1 MKPLRRRC
9 GTLTKSSARD
19 SIKLASVDDLFT
31 TEESR
36 AEQQREKVMDIPLSE
51 ISDFPNH
58 PFKVKADEA
67 MLEMADSVKQY
78 GVLVPGLVRPK
89 ADGGYEMIAGHRR
102 KKASEL
108 AGKETMP
115 CIVREMDDDAAT
127 IIMVDSNLQR
137 ESILPSEKAFAYKM
151 KLEAMKRQAGRP
163 SKENSVQIELDYK
176 GQQSRDILAKQSGES
191 GPQIQRYIR
200 LTSLLPSILEMVD
213 EKQIAFN
220 PAVELSYLAENEQQ
234 DLYNTM
240 QSEDCTPSLAQA
252 QRMKKLSQD
261 GRLNMDVIFSILT
274 EEKPNQ
280 KEKFNIR
287 RERIDRFFP
296 SNFTEKQKEDLIV
309 QLLESWYKKR
319 QREQER

>member
-1 MKPLRRRC
+1 
-9 GTLTKSSARD
+9 
-19 SIKLASVDDLFT
+19 
-31 TEESR
+31 
-36 AEQQREKVMDIPLSE
+36 
-51 ISDFPNH
+51 
-58 PFKVKADEA
+58 
-67 MLEMADSVKQY
+67 
-78 GVLVPGLVRPK
+78 
-89 ADGGYEMIAGHRR
+89 
-102 KKASEL
+102 
-108 AGKETMP
+108 
-115 CIVREMDDDAAT
+115 
-127 IIMVDSNLQR
+127 
-137 ESILPSEKAFAYKM
+137 
-151 KLEAMKRQAGRP
+151 
-163 SKENSVQIELDYK
+163 
-176 GQQSRDILAKQSGES
+176 
-191 GPQIQRYIR
+191 
-200 LTSLLPSILEMVD
+200 MVD

-261 GRLNMDVIFSILT
+261 GRLGVDVIFSILT

-280 KEKFNIR
+280 KEKFNIQ

>member
-1 MKPLRRRC
+1 MAKNDVR
-9 GTLTKSSARD
+9 S
-19 SIKLASVDDLFT
+19 SIKLTSVDDLFT

-36 AEQQREKVMDIPLSE
+36 TDSQREKVLDIPLSE
-51 ISDFPNH
+51 INDFPNH

-89 ADGGYEMIAGHRR
+89 AEGGYEMVAGHRR

-115 CIVREMDDDAAT
+115 CIIRSLDDDAST

-163 SKENSVQIELDYK
+163 SKEDNYSQVGNNFSTKTSSDELAL
-176 GQQSRDILAKQSGES
+176 QTGES
-191 GPQIQRYIR
+191 KNQIFRYIR
-200 LTSLLPSILEMVD
+200 LTELIPSILDMVD

-220 PAVELSYLAENEQQ
+220 PAVELSYLAEKEQQ

-240 QSEDCTPSLAQA
+240 QSEDCTPSLVQA
-252 QRMKKLSQD
+252 QRMKRLSQD
-261 GRLNMDVIFSILT
+261 GRLSMDVIFSILT

-296 SNFTEKQKEDLIV
+296 KNFSEKQKEDLIV

>member
-1 MKPLRRRC
+1 MA
-9 GTLTKSSARD
+9 KSSARD
-19 SIKLASVDDLFT
+19 SIKLTSVDELFS

-36 AEQQREKVMDIPLSE
+36 ADSQREKVLDIPLSE
-51 ISDFPNH
+51 IIDFPNH

-78 GVLVPGLVRPK
+78 GVLVPALVRPK
-89 ADGGYEMIAGHRR
+89 PDGGYEMIAGHRR

-115 CIVREMDDDAAT
+115 CIVRELDDDEAT

-137 ESILPSEKAFAYKM
+137 ESILLSEKAFAYKM

-163 SKENSVQIELDYK
+163 SKENMSQVGTQKRSD
-176 GQQSRDILAKQSGES
+176 QILAEQSGDS
-191 GPQIQRYIR
+191 RNQIQRYIR
-200 LTSLLPSILEMVD
+200 LTELIPPILQMVD

-220 PAVELSYLAENEQQ
+220 PAVEISYLAEKEQQ

-261 GRLNMDVIFSILT
+261 GRLNVDVIFSILT

-280 KEKFNIR
+280 KEKFQIR

-296 SNFTEKQKEDLIV
+296 KNFTEKQKEDLIV

-319 QREQER
+319 QKEQER

>member
-1 MKPLRRRC
+1 MA
-9 GTLTKSSARD
+9 KSNARD
-19 SIKLASVDDLFT
+19 SIKLTSVDELFS

-36 AEQQREKVMDIPLSE
+36 ADSQREKVLDIPLSE

-78 GVLVPGLVRPK
+78 GVLVPGLVRLKP
-89 ADGGYEMIAGHRR
+89 DGGYEMVAGHRR

-115 CIVREMDDDAAT
+115 CIVRELDDDAAT

-137 ESILPSEKAFAYKM
+137 ESILASEKAFAYKM

-163 SKENSVQIELDYK
+163 SKENSTQVGQDLK
-176 GQQSRDILAKQSGES
+176 GKYSVEILGEQVGES
-191 GPQIQRYIR
+191 RNQIQRYIR
-200 LTSLLPSILEMVD
+200 LTELTPSLLEMVD

-220 PAVELSYLAENEQQ
+220 PAVELSYLTEKEQQ
-234 DLYNTM
+234 ALYNTM

-252 QRMKKLSQD
+252 QRIKKLSQD
-261 GRLNMDVIFSILT
+261 GRLSVDVIFSILT

-280 KEKFNIR
+280 KEKLNIQ

-296 SNFTEKQKEDLIV
+296 KNFTEKQKEDLIV

>member
-1 MKPLRRRC
+1 MAKNDVRN
-9 GTLTKSSARD
+9 
-19 SIKLASVDDLFT
+19 SIKLASVDELFS

-36 AEQQREKVMDIPLSE
+36 ADSQREKVLDIPLSE
-51 ISDFPNH
+51 INDFPNH

-89 ADGGYEMIAGHRR
+89 ADGGYEMVAGHRR

-115 CIVREMDDDAAT
+115 CIVRDLDDDQAT

-151 KLEAMKRQAGRP
+151 KLEAMKRKAGRP
-163 SKENSVQIELDYK
+163 SKENSRQVVGDCE
-176 GQQSRDILAKQSGES
+176 SADILGKDTGES
-191 GPQIQRYIR
+191 GRQIQRYIR
-200 LTSLLPSILEMVD
+200 LTELNPSLLEMVD

-220 PAVELSYLAENEQQ
+220 PAVELSYLPENEQQ

-240 QSEDCTPSLAQA
+240 QSEECTPSLVQA
-252 QRMKKLSQD
+252 QRMKKLSQE
-261 GRLNMDVIFSILT
+261 GRLNVDVIFSILT

-280 KEKFNIR
+280 KEKFNIQ

-296 SNFTEKQKEDLIV
+296 RGFSEKQKEDLIV

-319 QREQER
+319 QKEQER

>member
-1 MKPLRRRC
+1 MA
-9 GTLTKSSARD
+9 KSSPRD

-36 AEQQREKVMDIPLSE
+36 AEQQREKVMDIPLSK

-89 ADGGYEMIAGHRR
+89 VDGGYEMVAGHRR

-108 AGKETMP
+108 AGRETMP
-115 CIVREMDDDAAT
+115 CIVRELDDDQAT

-151 KLEAMKRQAGRP
+151 KLEAIKRQGSRTDLTSAQVAQKSTNKTSRQIIAEEAGEGP
-163 SKENSVQIELDYK
+163 HQI
-176 GQQSRDILAKQSGES
+176 S
-191 GPQIQRYIR
+191 RYIR
-200 LTSLLPSILEMVD
+200 LTSLLSPILEMVD

-296 SNFTEKQKEDLIV
+296 SNFTEKQIEDLIV

>member
-1 MKPLRRRC
+1 MVKSNVKNMK
-9 GTLTKSSARD
+9 LT
-19 SIKLASVDDLFT
+19 SVDELFET
-31 TEESR
+31 DASR
-36 AEQQREKVMDIPLSE
+36 EDKQREKVMDISLSE

-78 GVLVPGLVRPK
+78 GILVPALVRPK
-89 ADGGYEMIAGHRR
+89 ADGGYEMVAGHRR

-115 CIVREMDDDAAT
+115 CIVRELNNDEAIVA
-127 IIMVDSNLQR
+127 MVDSNLQR
-137 ESILPSEKAFAYKM
+137 ESILPSEKALAYKM
-151 KLEAMKRQAGRP
+151 KLEAMNRQGQRTDLTC
-163 SKENSVQIELDYK
+163 SQVGNRLDGK
-176 GQQSRDILAKQSGES
+176 KSSEVLAEQVGES
-191 GPQIQRYIR
+191 KNQIFRYIR
-200 LTSLLPSILEMVD
+200 LTELIVPILEMVD

-220 PAVELSYLAENEQQ
+220 PAVEISYLTENEQVE
-234 DLYNTM
+234 LLTTM
-240 QSEDCTPSLAQA
+240 KQEENTPSLSQA
-252 QRMKKLSQD
+252 QRLKKFSQE
-261 GRLNMDVIFSILT
+261 GRLNTDVIYSILT

-280 KEKFNIR
+280 KEKINIQ

-296 SNFTEKQKEDLIV
+296 KNFNEKQKEDLIV

>member
-1 MKPLRRRC
+1 LAKNDVR
-9 GTLTKSSARD
+9 S

-115 CIVREMDDDAAT
+115 CIVREMDDDAAI

-163 SKENSVQIELDYK
+163 SKENVSQVGTQKRSD
-176 GQQSRDILAKQSGES
+176 QILAEQSGES
-191 GPQIQRYIR
+191 RNQIQRYIR
-200 LTSLLPSILEMVD
+200 LTELSPSILEMVD

-220 PAVELSYLAENEQQ
+220 PAVEISYLAENEQQ
-234 DLYNTM
+234 DLYSTM

-261 GRLNMDVIFSILT
+261 GRLNADVIFSILT

>member
-1 MKPLRRRC
+1 MA
-9 GTLTKSSARD
+9 KSSARD

-36 AEQQREKVMDIPLSE
+36 AEEQREKVLDIPLSE

-89 ADGGYEMIAGHRR
+89 ADGGYEMVAGHRR
-102 KKASEL
+102 KKASEF
-108 AGKETMP
+108 AGKENMP
-115 CIVREMDDDAAT
+115 CIVRELDDDAAT

-137 ESILPSEKAFAYKM
+137 ESISPSEKAFAYKM

-163 SKENSVQIELDYK
+163 SKENASQVGTQKRSD
-176 GQQSRDILAKQSGES
+176 QILAEQSGDS
-191 GPQIQRYIR
+191 RNQIQRYIR
-200 LTSLLPSILEMVD
+200 LTELIPPVLEMVD

-220 PAVELSYLAENEQQ
+220 PAVEISYLAEKEQQ
-234 DLYNTM
+234 ELYDTM
-240 QSEDCTPSLAQA
+240 QSEECTPSLAQA

-280 KEKFNIR
+280 KEKFNIQ

-296 SNFTEKQKEDLIV
+296 SSFTEKQKEDLIV

>member
-1 MKPLRRRC
+1 VRNN
-9 GTLTKSSARD
+9 
-19 SIKLASVDDLFT
+19 IKLTSVDDLFT

-36 AEQQREKVMDIPLSE
+36 VDSQREKVLDIPLSE
-51 ISDFPNH
+51 ISGFPNH

-89 ADGGYEMIAGHRR
+89 PEGGYEMVAGHRR

-108 AGKETMP
+108 AGKEIMP
-115 CIVREMDDDAAT
+115 CIVRELDNDQAT

-151 KLEAMKRQAGRP
+151 KLEAMNRQ
-163 SKENSVQIELDYK
+163 
-176 GQQSRDILAKQSGES
+176 GQRTDLTSRQVVGKLESADVIGKDVGES
-191 GPQIQRYIR
+191 GRQIQRYIR
-200 LTSLLPSILEMVD
+200 LTNLLPSILEMVD

-220 PAVELSYLAENEQQ
+220 PAVELSYLTEKEQQ
-234 DLYNTM
+234 NLYDTM
-240 QSEDCTPSLAQA
+240 QSEDCTPSLSQA

-280 KEKFNIR
+280 KEKLSVR

-296 SNFTEKQKEDLIV
+296 QSFTEKQKEDLIV

>member
-1 MKPLRRRC
+1 LAKN
-9 GTLTKSSARD
+9 SVRD
-19 SIKLASVDDLFT
+19 SIKLASVDDLFS

-36 AEQQREKVMDIPLSE
+36 EDSQREKVLEIPLSE

-89 ADGGYEMIAGHRR
+89 ADGSYEMVAGHRR

-108 AGKETMP
+108 AGCDTMP
-115 CIVREMDDDAAT
+115 CLVRDMDDNAAT

-163 SKENSVQIELDYK
+163 SMEDNYFQVGNNFSTKTSSDELAM
-176 GQQSRDILAKQSGES
+176 QTGES
-191 GPQIQRYIR
+191 KNQIFRYIR
-200 LTSLLPSILEMVD
+200 LTYLLPSILEMVD

-220 PAVELSYLAENEQQ
+220 PAVEISYLTENEQQ

-240 QSEDCTPSLAQA
+240 QSEECSPSLSQA

-261 GRLNMDVIFSILT
+261 GRLNVDVIFSILT

-280 KEKFNIR
+280 KEKFNIK

-296 SNFTEKQKEDLIV
+296 KNFSEKQKEDLIV

-319 QREQER
+319 QRDQER

>member
-1 MKPLRRRC
+1 MA
-9 GTLTKSSARD
+9 KSNARD
-19 SIKLASVDDLFT
+19 SIKLTLVDELFST
-31 TEESR
+31 AESR
-36 AEQQREKVMDIPLSE
+36 ADEQREKVLDIPLSE

-89 ADGGYEMIAGHRR
+89 ADGGYEMVAGHRR

-115 CIVREMDDDAAT
+115 CIIRELDDDAAT

-163 SKENSVQIELDYK
+163 SKENVSQVGTQKRSD
-176 GQQSRDILAKQSGES
+176 QILAEQSGDS
-191 GPQIQRYIR
+191 RNQIQRYIR
-200 LTSLLPSILEMVD
+200 LTELTPSILEMVD

-220 PAVELSYLAENEQQ
+220 PAAELSYLAENEQQ

-240 QSEDCTPSLAQA
+240 RSEDCTPSLAQA

-261 GRLNMDVIFSILT
+261 GRLSMDVIFSILT

-280 KEKFNIR
+280 KEKFNIQ

-296 SNFTEKQKEDLIV
+296 KNFTEKQKEELIV

>member
-1 MKPLRRRC
+1 LA
-9 GTLTKSSARD
+9 KSSARD
-19 SIKLASVDDLFT
+19 SIKLTSVDELFS
-31 TEESR
+31 TEESS
-36 AEQQREKVMDIPLSE
+36 ADSQREKVLDIPLSE

-78 GVLVPGLVRPK
+78 GVLVPALVRPK
-89 ADGGYEMIAGHRR
+89 PDGGYEMVAGHRR

-115 CIVREMDDDAAT
+115 CIVRELDDDEAT

-163 SKENSVQIELDYK
+163 SKENVCQVGTNLIGTRSDVQ
-176 GQQSRDILAKQSGES
+176 LANDTDES
-191 GPQIQRYIR
+191 ARQIQRYIR
-200 LTSLLPSILEMVD
+200 LTELIPPILEMVD

-220 PAVELSYLAENEQQ
+220 PAVEISYLSEKEQQ

-261 GRLNMDVIFSILT
+261 GRLNVDVIFSILT

-280 KEKFNIR
+280 KEKFQIR

-296 SNFTEKQKEDLIV
+296 KNFTEKQKEDLIV

>member
-1 MKPLRRRC
+1 VRNSIR
-9 GTLTKSSARD
+9 LT
-19 SIKLASVDDLFT
+19 SVDDLFT

-115 CIVREMDDDAAT
+115 CIVRELDNDQAI

-163 SKENSVQIELDYK
+163 SKENVSQVGTQKRSDQVLAEQI
-176 GQQSRDILAKQSGES
+176 GES
-191 GPQIQRYIR
+191 RNQIQRYIR
-200 LTSLLPSILEMVD
+200 LTELSPSVLEMVD

-220 PAVELSYLAENEQQ
+220 PAVELSYLAEKEQQ
-234 DLYNTM
+234 ELYDTM
-240 QSEDCTPSLAQA
+240 QSEGCTPSLAQA

-280 KEKFNIR
+280 KEKLNIQ

>member
-1 MKPLRRRC
+1 MAKNDVRN
-9 GTLTKSSARD
+9 
-19 SIKLASVDDLFT
+19 SIKLTSVDDLFT

-89 ADGGYEMIAGHRR
+89 ADGGYEMVAGHRR

-108 AGKETMP
+108 AGCETMP
-115 CIVREMDDDAAT
+115 CIVRDMDDNAAT

-137 ESILPSEKAFAYKM
+137 ESIAPSERAFAYKM

-163 SKENSVQIELDYK
+163 SKEDNYSQVGNNFSTKTSSDELAI
-176 GQQSRDILAKQSGES
+176 QMGES
-191 GPQIQRYIR
+191 KNQIFRYIR
-200 LTSLLPSILEMVD
+200 LTELIPSILDMVD

-220 PAVELSYLAENEQQ
+220 PAVELSYLAEKEQHE
-234 DLYNTM
+234 LYDTM

-252 QRMKKLSQD
+252 QRIKKLSQD
-261 GRLNMDVIFSILT
+261 GRLSVDVIFSILT

-280 KEKFNIR
+280 KEKFNIKK
-287 RERIDRFFP
+287 ERIDRFFP
-296 SNFTEKQKEDLIV
+296 KNFSEKQKEDLIV

-319 QREQER
+319 QREHER

>member
-1 MKPLRRRC
+1 MA
-9 GTLTKSSARD
+9 KSSARD

-36 AEQQREKVMDIPLSE
+36 AEEQREKVLDIPLSE

-89 ADGGYEMIAGHRR
+89 TGGGFEMVAGHRR
-102 KKASEL
+102 KKASKL
-108 AGKETMP
+108 AGLETMP
-115 CIVREMDDDAAT
+115 CIVRELDDDQAT

-151 KLEAMKRQAGRP
+151 KLEAMNRQGQRTDLTC
-163 SKENSVQIELDYK
+163 SQVGNKLDGK
-176 GQQSRDILAKQSGES
+176 KSSEILAEQMGES
-191 GPQIQRYIR
+191 KNQIFRHIR

-220 PAVELSYLAENEQQ
+220 PAVELSYLAEKEQQ
-234 DLYNTM
+234 ELYETM

-261 GRLNMDVIFSILT
+261 GRLSVDVIFSILT

-280 KEKFNIR
+280 KEKFNIQ

>member
-1 MKPLRRRC
+1 LA
-9 GTLTKSSARD
+9 KSNARD
-19 SIKLASVDDLFT
+19 SIKLTSVDDLFS

-36 AEQQREKVMDIPLSE
+36 IDSQREKVLEIPLEE

-89 ADGGYEMIAGHRR
+89 ADGGYEMVAGHRR

-108 AGKETMP
+108 AGRETMP
-115 CIVREMDDDAAT
+115 CIVRNLDDDEAT

-151 KLEAMKRQAGRP
+151 KLEAMNRQGQRTDLT
-163 SKENSVQIELDYK
+163 SGQVGQKLKGKYSVE
-176 GQQSRDILAKQSGES
+176 ILADQMGES
-191 GPQIQRYIR
+191 YKQIQRYVR
-200 LTSLLPSILEMVD
+200 LTYLLPSILEMVD
-213 EKQIAFN
+213 EKRIAFN
-220 PAVELSYLAENEQQ
+220 PAVEISYLTENEQQ
-234 DLYNTM
+234 DLYKTM
-240 QSEDCTPSLAQA
+240 QSEDCTPSLSQA

-261 GRLNMDVIFSILT
+261 GRLNIDVIFSILT

-280 KEKFNIR
+280 KEKFHIQ

-296 SNFTEKQKEDLIV
+296 KNFTEKQKEDLIV
-309 QLLESWYKKR
+309 QLLESWYRKR

>member
-1 MKPLRRRC
+1 MA
-9 GTLTKSSARD
+9 KSSARD
-19 SIKLASVDDLFT
+19 SIKLTSVDELFS

-36 AEQQREKVMDIPLSE
+36 ADSQREKVLDIPLSE

-89 ADGGYEMIAGHRR
+89 ADGSYEMVAGHRR

-115 CIVREMDDDAAT
+115 CIVRELDDEEAT

-151 KLEAMKRQAGRP
+151 KLEAMNRQGQRTDLTC
-163 SKENSVQIELDYK
+163 SQVGNKLDGK
-176 GQQSRDILAKQSGES
+176 KSSEVLADQMGES
-191 GPQIQRYIR
+191 KNQIFRFIR
-200 LTSLLPSILEMVD
+200 LTYLLPSILEMVD

-240 QSEDCTPSLAQA
+240 RSEDCSPSLAQA
-252 QRMKKLSQD
+252 QRIKKLSQD
-261 GRLNMDVIFSILT
+261 GRLNVDVIFSILT

-280 KEKFNIR
+280 KEKFNIQ
-287 RERIDRFFP
+287 RERVERFFP
-296 SNFTEKQKEDLIV
+296 KNFTEKQKEDLIV

-319 QREQER
+319 QKEQER

>member
-1 MKPLRRRC
+1 MAKN
-9 GTLTKSSARD
+9 SARD
-19 SIKLASVDDLFT
+19 SIKLTSVDELFS

-36 AEQQREKVMDIPLSE
+36 ADSQREKVLDIPLSE

-78 GVLVPGLVRPK
+78 GVLVPALVRPK
-89 ADGGYEMIAGHRR
+89 PDGGYEMVAGHRR

-115 CIVREMDDDAAT
+115 CIVRELDDDEAT

-163 SKENSVQIELDYK
+163 SKENLCQVGTNLIGTRSDVQ
-176 GQQSRDILAKQSGES
+176 LANNTDES
-191 GPQIQRYIR
+191 ARQIQRYIR
-200 LTSLLPSILEMVD
+200 LTELIPPILEMVD
-213 EKQIAFN
+213 EKRIAFN
-220 PAVELSYLAENEQQ
+220 PAVEISYLAEKEQQ

-261 GRLNMDVIFSILT
+261 GRLNVDVIFSILT

-280 KEKFNIR
+280 KEKFQIR

-296 SNFTEKQKEDLIV
+296 KNFTEKQKEDLIV
-309 QLLESWYKKR
+309 HLLESWYKKR

>member
-1 MKPLRRRC
+1 MA
-9 GTLTKSSARD
+9 KSSVKNM
-19 SIKLASVDDLFT
+19 KLTSVDELFET
-31 TEESR
+31 DASR
-36 AEQQREKVMDIPLSE
+36 EDKQREKVLDVPLSE

-78 GVLVPGLVRPK
+78 GILVPALVRPK

-108 AGKETMP
+108 AGKETIP
-115 CIVREMDDDAAT
+115 CIVRDLNDDEAIVA
-127 IIMVDSNLQR
+127 MVDSNLQR
-137 ESILPSEKAFAYKM
+137 ESILPSEKAHAYKM
-151 KLEAMKRQAGRP
+151 KLEAMNRQGQRTDLT
-163 SKENSVQIELDYK
+163 SVQVEQK
-176 GQQSRDILAKQSGES
+176 SERSTSREDLAKQSGES
-191 GPQIQRYIR
+191 GPQIFRYIR
-200 LTSLLPSILEMVD
+200 LTELIPTILEMVD

-220 PAVELSYLAENEQQ
+220 PAVEISYLTENEQTE
-234 DLYNTM
+234 LLATM
-240 QSEDCTPSLAQA
+240 KQEENTPSLSQA
-252 QRMKKLSQD
+252 QRLKKFSQE
-261 GRLNMDVIFSILT
+261 GRLSADVIYSILT

-287 RERIDRFFP
+287 RERIEQYFP
-296 SNFTEKQKEDLIV
+296 KNFNEKQKEDLIV